1 MTRTDVMASSRPR
14 KPGAALSGRGSSN
27 LRGLR
32 ALPVALL
39 LALAVLLPSTAV
51 AAEPGTSGYGYGQE
65 PNKPSTTTTTTTT
78 TTTPA
83 ATTTPKTG
91 TLPSKEA
98 EKPTTPTSET
108 EPAKTSTTPAT
119 TTKAS
124 TLPFTGFDL
133 RWDIGFGVVLLGA
146 GFSILAMQRRQRR
159 HGER

>member
-1 MTRTDVMASSRPR
+1 VAEIAYRQAGLDD
-14 KPGAALSGRGSSN
+14 AAEIH
-27 LRGLR
+27 
-32 ALPVALL
+32 ALL

-51 AAEPGTSGYGYGQE
+51 AAEPGTSGYGYGSQE
-65 PNKPSTTTTTTTT
+65 PNKPSTPTTPAATTPA

-83 ATTTPKTG
+83 TTTTPKTG
-91 TLPSKEA
+91 TLPSKES

-108 EPAKTSTTPAT
+108 EPEKTSSTP
-119 TTKAS
+119 TKAS

-159 HGER
+159 GSSR